1 MVIFRRT
8 DTKSELVRAL
18 HEIMMG
24 ETRLWLLRT
33 LISLE
38 LATWDVYNFAVNQ
51 AGLRFTI
58 KALDWPTMKSA
69 LKAKLRDTLATLTI
83 YRRKK
88 SLLEERLKREAGEN
102 FTSLKRMLRPLLK
115 PIRIERETRMKKF
128 RKKD

>member
-18 HEIMMG
+18 NEIMMG

-58 KALDWPTMKSA
+58 KTLDWPTMKSA
-69 LKAKLRDTLATLTI
+69 LKAKLRDTL
-83 YRRKK
+83 YM
-88 SLLEERLKREAGEN
+88 
-102 FTSLKRMLRPLLK
+102 FFPY
-115 PIRIERETRMKKF
+115 
-128 RKKD
+128 